1 MQLEEIAPAGGADIE
16 IGGEVLEQP
25 TETPDESIA
34 GGAGTGGNTAE
45 DSARA
50 KGWRPKE
57 EYVGDGDWVDAE
69 EFLRRKPFFDKMSQQ
84 RQEIKRLQRT
94 VESMATHYHKS
105 VAAAVDKAV
114 KNLKVERREA
124 IELGDADRVDAIDAE
139 IAYQQQQMAAQP
151 ANTVAPEI
159 VDWVAENP
167 WFNNDSDMRSF
178 AVAFNENYLKAN
190 PNDIAASLDKTLSAV
205 KKAFPEKFE
214 QPVRKPIAP
223 ASPVE
228 SGAVAHKPA
237 KYDVNR
243 LTSEQKAAYNAYVK
257 QHKIMSHDE
266 YFQGLEVIGDYK

>member
-1 MQLEEIAPAGGADIE
+1 MQLEETAPAGGAEIE
-16 IGGEVLEQP
+16 AGGEVLEQS
-25 TETPDESIA
+25 TETPA
-34 GGAGTGGNTAE
+34 GSTDSGDSNGGNGAE
-45 DSARA
+45 ESARA

-57 EYVGDGDWVDAE
+57 EYAGDGDWVDAE

-190 PNDIAASLDKTLSAV
+190 PNDIAASLDKTLAAV

>member
-1 MQLEEIAPAGGADIE
+1 MQPEEIAPAGGAEIE
-16 IGGEVLEQP
+16 AGGEVLEQP
-25 TETPDESIA
+25 TETQDESIA

-190 PNDIAASLDKTLSAV
+190 PNDIAASLDKTLAAV

-266 YFQGLEVIGDYK
+266 FFQGLEVIGDYK

>member
-1 MQLEEIAPAGGADIE
+1 MQLEETAPAGGAEIE
-16 IGGEVLEQP
+16 AGGEVLEQS
-25 TETPDESIA
+25 TETPA
-34 GGAGTGGNTAE
+34 GSTDSGDSNGGNGAE
-45 DSARA
+45 ESARA

-190 PNDIAASLDKTLSAV
+190 PNDIATSLDKTLAAV